1 MEDQTIVER
10 SRDRQD
16 ELHELAIRAKSGD
29 ASAMEQ
35 LLRHADIKNVIYHT
49 ANQKVGAANAD
60 DVYQQVCEIIWKKLD
75 TWQEQSKISS
85 WVKRVTFNACMDFLR
100 KTKPYALF
108 FTETLPSNPQE
119 PEQHAYILDQEKAA
133 LLARALES
141 LGQRCRQLL
150 TLFLIEGR
158 QKNAIMQAVQLK
170 KSAFHDAFNA
180 CCHKLEK
187 KIRKFL

>member
-35 LLRHADIKNVIYHT
+35 LLRHTDIKKVIYHT
-49 ANQKVGAANAD
+49 AHGKVGAANAD
-60 DVYQQVCEIIWKKLD
+60 DVYQLVCELIWKKLD

-100 KTKPYALF
+100 KTKPHALI
-108 FTETLPSNPQE
+108 FTETLPINPQE
-119 PEQHAYILDQEKAA
+119 PEQHAYLLDREKTA
-133 LLARALES
+133 LLARALEAM
-141 LGQRCRQLL
+141 GQRCQQIL

-158 QKNAIMQAVQLK
+158 RKNAIMQAVQLK
-170 KSAFHDAFNA
+170 KSAFHEVFSA
-180 CCHKLEK
+180 CCRKLEQ